1 MAGKISSFFREYVYG
16 FSILLIII
24 GLILLILSILS
35 LQQITLD
42 GLIAVF
48 IELGLWN
55 AYILILGLIIL
66 ATGSYYLY
74 SFQKDKRFVLKEF
87 DTNKRSELL
96 KRHKELRQRVKHLP
110 SKYQHLLNE
119 KEQELHIK

>member
-1 MAGKISSFFREYVYG
+1 MAGKISSLLREYVYG
-16 FSILLIII
+16 LSLLLIII

-35 LQQITLD
+35 LQQITLG

-48 IELGLWN
+48 TELGLWN

-74 SFQKDKRFVLKEF
+74 SFQKYKRFVLKEL
-87 DTNKRSELL
+87 DANKRSELI
-96 KRHKELRQRVKHLP
+96 KRHKELRQQVKHLP